1 MEADLIKPEPSVLPD
16 PALGNVS
23 TPSFTPM
30 AAPVDSTSVTATHEP
45 SDIVPPAVNEIS
57 NATSSPSISF
67 SYLSRST
74 SITPINADSSVMTA
88 PQTELTQP
96 QQISEPIIPSQL
108 IQPGQPQ
115 EQSLAQAQA
124 AAALEKK
131 ATATLPAVRSS
142 WVWNHFVQTPEN
154 PFRVQCQCPV
164 PGDGPNSICGVILTR
179 DKTGST
185 GSMCRHLN
193 RVHQMTSNVKPTNVK
208 KVKEDPESGAGSLG
222 SPTGSKR
229 TFSAMNGNSLSAS
242 ANKKLA
248 DESKFSTGQTPSK
261 ARSSNGSSSASSS
274 SHKKAS
280 AQRTLSKEEI
290 IARVIPYYIESGSP
304 LDRNEYNLF
313 KDFIASLDLHLTMPE
328 IQSYNSFV
336 ALASRWHNEMK
347 EGIKSEL
354 AKVKG
359 QISLT
364 CGVWKS
370 WDNCGSWENKR
381 RDRQFVI
388 MAHFIDN
395 NWTLKRVLLKIEPL
409 RWYHDSVVKLIVN
422 AIDEFNIKDKVFT
435 VLTDE
440 ESNTS
445 EKGLYKGLSKSLNVK
460 SAGAGADGN
469 GIFGSLV
476 TDIYAIVDNF
486 LYLDTSTTTSQTR
499 AGLKDIVK
507 TIELISDDIE
517 STQTKTE
524 YFQKC
529 QKEEPALVSLREPND
544 DNLYS
549 KNVSN
554 QTGWRLFFQL
564 ISNAVIRKES
574 VEKYLKKYD
583 DFNGSNDDDEEDEP
597 EESILQL
604 AEGTFGANEWLG
616 LEILYEILKPIY
628 TTLNDLESSAYN
640 TAGVTSFAIESLI
653 KTLKET
659 FSSAKFRELLDKYE
673 DRGIEEE
680 IRLFVN
686 NISNIYTS
694 SPSSNNYS
702 IFKCVQVLDPN
713 FKRLFR
719 HMTREEQA
727 DIRGKFKLD
736 LANITR
742 ESRENEVEG
751 NGEHNSEVNGIN
763 GREEKGNEDVD
774 RTPGFFQS
782 LVNDE
787 ETVDSLTSELDEYVR
802 MNTGQRLVDPYMWW
816 AKNGDSFPQLN
827 LIAKTYMA
835 VPGWNDVLHDGKLME
850 ESVVLLRARTGNQY
864 KSFGKEM
871 CLRYW
876 IKNGYSNYC
885 MIKCAV

>member
-1 MEADLIKPEPSVLPD
+1 MEADLIKPEQSVLPD
-16 PALGNVS
+16 PALGNAS
-23 TPSFTPM
+23 TPSFTPI
-30 AAPVDSTSVTATHEP
+30 AAPSDSTSVTAPHEP
-45 SDIVPPAVNEIS
+45 SDIVSPVVNEIS

-96 QQISEPIIPSQL
+96 QQISEPIISSQL
-108 IQPGQPQ
+108 IQPVQPQ

-131 ATATLPAVRSS
+131 AAAALPAVRSS

-222 SPTGSKR
+222 SPIGSKR

-248 DESKFSTGQTPSK
+248 DDSKFPTGQTPSK
-261 ARSSNGSSSASSS
+261 ARTSNGSSSTSSS
-274 SHKKAS
+274 SHKKSS

-304 LDRNEYNLF
+304 LDRSEYNLF

-422 AIDEFNIKDKVFT
+422 AIEEFNIKDKVFT

-486 LYLDTSTTTSQTR
+486 LYPDTSTTTNATK

-583 DFNGSNDDDEEDEP
+583 DFSGSNDDDEEDEP

-742 ESRENEVEG
+742 ESRENDVEA
-751 NGEHNSEVNGIN
+751 NGESSSQANGIN
-763 GREEKGNEDVD
+763 GREEKSNEDID

-802 MNTGQRLVDPYMWW
+802 MNTGQRLVDPYLWW

>member
-1 MEADLIKPEPSVLPD
+1 MEADLIKPEPPVLPD
-16 PALGNVS
+16 PALGNAS
-23 TPSFTPM
+23 TPSFTPI
-30 AAPVDSTSVTATHEP
+30 ATPVDSVNVAATHEP
-45 SDIVPPAVNEIS
+45 TENASPAVHDVP

-74 SITPINADSSVMTA
+74 SMVPINADSTINNT
-88 PQTELTQP
+88 PQTEVAQP
-96 QQISEPIIPSQL
+96 QQPTGQLTSPQVTGPS
-108 IQPGQPQ
+108 QPQ
-115 EQSLAQAQA
+115 EQSIAQAQA
-124 AAALEKK
+124 AAALDKK
-131 ATATLPAVRSS
+131 TASALPAVRSS

-208 KVKEDPESGAGSLG
+208 KIKDDPESGTDSHAS
-222 SPTGSKR
+222 SPGSKR
-229 TFSAMNGNSLSAS
+229 TFSAMNGNTAVSS
-242 ANKKLA
+242 ANKKQA
-248 DESKFSTGQTPSK
+248 DDGKFSSSQNSGK
-261 ARSSNGSSSASSS
+261 ARNSNGSSSNSS
-274 SHKKAS
+274 SHKKSS

-290 IARVIPYYIESGSP
+290 IARVIPYFIESGSP

-328 IQSYNSFV
+328 LQSYNSFV

-354 AKVKG
+354 AQVKG

-388 MAHFIDN
+388 VAHFIDN

-422 AIDEFNIKDKVFT
+422 AIEEFGIKDKVFT

-486 LYLDTSTTTSQTR
+486 LYPETSASTNATR

-529 QKEEPALVSLREPND
+529 QKEEPVLVSLREPND

-554 QTGWRLFFQL
+554 QTGWRLFYQL

-583 DFNGSNDDDEEDEP
+583 DFNSTNDDEEEEET

-640 TAGVTSFAIESLI
+640 TAGVTSFAIESMI

-659 FSSAKFRELLDKYE
+659 FSSEKFRELLDKYE

-680 IRLFVN
+680 IRLFVTT
-686 NISNIYTS
+686 ISNIYTS

-727 DIRGKFKLD
+727 DIRNKFKVD

-742 ESRENEVEG
+742 EPRENGTDATGENQGEA
-751 NGEHNSEVNGIN
+751 NGVNGD
-763 GREEKGNEDVD
+763 ESKSTEDVN

-802 MNTGQRLVDPYMWW
+802 MNTGQRLVDPYQWW